1 MLVCVSLF
9 PDVLLWGVNLVS
21 NLFSKWDSVAG
32 GIADYEMLD
41 YVEWK
46 TGRRSEGVKTAVDG
60 LINKVVLN
68 NIDTVVGSLA
78 LSRAGFDPKLETRQP
93 PRYVKW
99 ATVFYFLSP
108 VLDNLFYLVARL
120 FYKYPA
126 GLRDRVEAELI
137 ERRKLAAQTQEAQPA
152 GA

>member
-68 NIDTVVGSLA
+68 NIDTVVGSIA

-108 VLDNLFYLVARL
+108 VLDNLFYFTARL

-126 GLRDRVEAELI
+126 KLRDQVEAELI
-137 ERRKLAAQTQEAQPA
+137 ERRKLAAGAQAAETVEA
-152 GA
+152 